1 MANFDGNE
9 TVIEEEEL
17 DLLMSQVN
25 DADVSRLVEE
35 EEEENRC
42 NRKSRG
48 IGEESRKKAAESD
61 KEKSARERMEEEK

>member
-25 DADVSRLVEE
+25 DADVSRLLEE
-35 EEEENRC
+35 DEEENR
-42 NRKSRG
+42 RKRKA
-48 IGEESRKKAAESD
+48 EE
-61 KEKSARERMEEEK
+61 

>member
-17 DLLMSQVN
+17 DLLMSQVI

-42 NRKSRG
+42 KRKA
-48 IGEESRKKAAESD
+48 EE
-61 KEKSARERMEEEK
+61 

>member
-35 EEEENRC
+35 KEEENR
-42 NRKSRG
+42 RKRKA
-48 IGEESRKKAAESD
+48 EE
-61 KEKSARERMEEEK
+61 